1 MSDPDKLFN
10 VNPAGIATFG
20 LSDFE
25 RKKLVNF
32 LWVKTLSKTS
42 KTAPVPTDSVSP
54 QSGQPLEVLYEDPKE
69 DMASIISEVSTMA
82 STII

>member
-1 MSDPDKLFN
+1 MTVISVRYFSLQGYFLNIFTKIVNPLKNRTNFWYHLSDPDKLFN

-32 LWVKTLSKTS
+32 
-42 KTAPVPTDSVSP
+42 
-54 QSGQPLEVLYEDPKE
+54 
-69 DMASIISEVSTMA
+69 
-82 STII
+82 